1 VPRTWKIG
9 CVDRRFDHR
18 QSCGRAGNPSL
29 DDLNTRADRVPP
41 LSPQLVLTIMIC
53 LWSDFGRRGS
63 RNMTKKQAV
72 EIVISNELTS
82 GREFRLPLGLPTL
95 QSGSATYCASCAL
108 SHFVE
113 TSTIHNVELV

>member
-82 GREFRLPLGLPTL
+82 GRDLRCLWDSRPSRVGAPLTVPP
-95 QSGSATYCASCAL
+95 AL